1 MNNTRIKF
9 YSLSVSILAA
19 FLLFTGCN
27 KSATSGESSEKPG
40 IEDHSVKVRLA
51 AYNVLFGNW
60 GTPKRVGEMFKSHDF
75 DIICFSEVP
84 GGDWTA
90 RVGKELGMEFSYTGE
105 ISSANHEDK
114 YKSILSRTPL
124 SNPHE
129 IEINAEGWSPASMV
143 GAETEI
149 RGIKL
154 LVYSLHIPGRPY
166 FTDESEGSASEFIAN
181 EVLPGIENERII
193 IMGDLNNHLGDAPLN
208 LLESKGL
215 RSAWSSLNI
224 NVQDESTHQ
233 HIESGTESGVIDHIY
248 YSTGPDVRV
257 VDGGIINDA
266 NNPAD
271 EDKPMPR
278 YRAEWEKYGKPLSD
292 HRPIWAELSFTT
304 DPE

>member
-1 MNNTRIKF
+1 MEVQ
-9 YSLSVSILAA
+9 SVQL
-19 FLLFTGCN
+19 
-27 KSATSGESSEKPG
+27 
-40 IEDHSVKVRLA
+40 RLA

-60 GTPKRVGEMFKSHDF
+60 GTPERIGDMFKPHNF

-84 GGDWTA
+84 GGDWTV
-90 RVGKELGMEFSYTGE
+90 RVGKQLGMNYSYTGD

-129 IEINAEGWSPASMV
+129 IGINAEGWSPASMV

-166 FTDESEGSASEFIAN
+166 FTDTYEGSAAEFIAN
-181 EVLPGIENERII
+181 EVLAGIKNERMI

-215 RSAWSSLNI
+215 RSTWSSLDMNL
-224 NVQDESTHQ
+224 QGESTHK

-248 YSTGPDVRV
+248 YTAVSTVRV
-257 VDGGIINDA
+257 VDGGIIKDA
-266 NNPAD
+266 NNPAE

-278 YRAEWEKYGKPLSD
+278 YRAEWENYGKPLSD
-292 HRPIWAELSFTT
+292 HRPVWAELSFAKET
-304 DPE
+304 E